1 MSVTQAHQLTRI
13 FWFLLFPNR
22 TNCRRRLERQPI
34 SANRPLPFNS
44 SNEKNEESD
53 DKDEENNKEEQ
64 TVQMRVKFNPTASN
78 APSS

>member
-1 MSVTQAHQLTRI
+1 
-13 FWFLLFPNR
+13 
-22 TNCRRRLERQPI
+22 
-34 SANRPLPFNS
+34 LPFNS